1 MSDRAAHRGIVYITE
16 ADLNRLRTL
25 IAVMRN
31 AGYDKVREYLDRLEE
46 ELDRAEI
53 VPPQSIPHDVI
64 TMRSRV
70 RLRDVVSGQEM
81 VYSLVFPN
89 EADFSQGKIS
99 VFAPI
104 GTAMLGYQV
113 GEIIEWDV
121 PAGLKR
127 FKVRGIRPTFRAGLL
142 RGLCG
147 NISIYSIV
155 RQCRTASVLVLP

>member
-16 ADLNRLRTL
+16 ADLDRLRTL

-31 AGYDKVREYLDRLEE
+31 ASYDKVREYLDRLEE

-53 VPPQSIPHDVI
+53 VPPQSIPHDVV

-70 RLRDVVSGQEM
+70 RLRDMVSGQEM

-99 VFAPI
+99 VLAPI

-127 FKVRGIRPTFRAGLL
+127 FTVEEVLYQPEGAGDYHL
-142 RGLCG
+142 
-147 NISIYSIV
+147 
-155 RQCRTASVLVLP
+155 

>member
-1 MSDRAAHRGIVYITE
+1 MSDSAAHRGIVSITE
-16 ADLNRLRTL
+16 ADLDRLRTL

-31 AGYDKVREYLDRLEE
+31 AGYDQVRESLERLEE

-53 VPPQSIPHDVI
+53 VPPQSLPHEVM

-89 EADFSQGKIS
+89 EADFSEGKIS
-99 VFAPI
+99 VCAPI

-113 GEIIEWDV
+113 GRSSHGTCQSRRAIERVMWKHV
-121 PAGLKR
+121 HRLNSSAM
-127 FKVRGIRPTFRAGLL
+127 
-142 RGLCG
+142 
-147 NISIYSIV
+147 
-155 RQCRTASVLVLP
+155 